1 MSIENR
7 LTKTESRIKT
17 LEDAL
22 VFLTALGDSHN
33 DQLEAFLFSL
43 EELKANQQNT
53 DEKLNA
59 LIDAQIVTEDK
70 MQELQAFQK
79 KTEAGMQ
86 ELREVHKKTEAG
98 MSSLQSTMQDLAE
111 YIKLAHQRID
121 KIEK

>member
-1 MSIENR
+1 MNIENR
-7 LTKTESRIKT
+7 VTKTESRIKT

-33 DQLEAFLFSL
+33 DQLEKFLFSL
-43 EELKANQQNT
+43 EELKANQINT

-70 MQELQAFQK
+70 MQELQAVQR
-79 KTEAGMQ
+79 KTETGMNN
-86 ELREVHKKTEAG
+86 
-98 MSSLQSTMQDLAE
+98 LQTTVQDLAE

-121 KIEK
+121 KL

>member
-7 LTKTESRIKT
+7 VTKTESRIKT

-53 DEKLNA
+53 DEKLC
-59 LIDAQIVTEDK
+59 IFEITEFSYV
-70 MQELQAFQK
+70 L
-79 KTEAGMQ
+79 
-86 ELREVHKKTEAG
+86 
-98 MSSLQSTMQDLAE
+98 SLNGLNFHLSF
-111 YIKLAHQRID
+111 RN
-121 KIEK
+121 

>member
-7 LTKTESRIKT
+7 VTKTESRIKT

-70 MQELQAFQK
+70 LQRFEAGMQELQAFQK
-79 KTEAGMQ
+79 KTE
-86 ELREVHKKTEAG
+86 VG
-98 MSSLQSTMQDLAE
+98 MSSLQNTMQDLAE

-121 KIEK
+121 EHK